1 MDKRFW
7 ISAVVAFL
15 IIFTVSWLVHGML
28 LHDEYAKLP
37 QLFRPQ
43 PEISARFPYMVIAY
57 LLLAFSFTW
66 IYRQGISVDRPW
78 LIQGF
83 KFGLAAALLA
93 PAPMYLIY
101 YVIQPMDGATVVKQ
115 ILGDGSMLV
124 ITGVAVA
131 FINRSEAAI
140 TT

>member
-7 ISAVVAFL
+7 ISVVVAFL
-15 IIFTVSWLVHGML
+15 VIFTVSWLVHGML

-43 PEISARFPYMVIAY
+43 PDISARFPFMVIAY
-57 LLLAFSFTW
+57 LLLALSFTW

-78 LIQGF
+78 LVQGF

-101 YVIQPMDGATVVKQ
+101 YVVQPIDGATVVKQ
-115 ILGDGSMLV
+115 ILGDGSMLI

-131 FINRSEAAI
+131 FINKSKAGI
-140 TT
+140 TV